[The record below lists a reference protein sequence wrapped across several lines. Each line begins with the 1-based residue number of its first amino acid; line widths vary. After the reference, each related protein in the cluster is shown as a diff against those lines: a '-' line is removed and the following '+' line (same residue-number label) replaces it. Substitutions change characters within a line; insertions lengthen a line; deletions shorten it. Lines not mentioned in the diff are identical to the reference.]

1 MLMMFGCHIWPQ
13 PLSWHQPQLECTENV
28 NCKKEQERVLPFG
41 LDSRKLQDEWLF
53 VFVREDKYQKHSFLL
68 FTLVKRTCWVSLIS
82 IYLLCFNNFSYMGK
96 NPCPAT
102 LVNFSFA
109 NFGWQFICS
118 FQLTSN
124 IHNWLGPSQIF
135 SKKKTNKV
143 KSCCFWRVI
152 SKFKKWC
159 AFILVSKTL
168 LWSLLLTLRNCF
180 VSGCDCLHATA
191 GESNISRSSSYQQEA
206 ETMTIFVSHLHHH
219 YVPVTLNFI
228 SIVTMMKRCD

>member
-1 MLMMFGCHIWPQ
+1 MDFCVCVGRQIFKRVHFFCLHWWMDMLSHKCLWYP
-13 PLSWHQPQLECTENV
+13 
-28 NCKKEQERVLPFG
+28 
-41 LDSRKLQDEWLF
+41 
-53 VFVREDKYQKHSFLL
+53 
-68 FTLVKRTCWVSLIS
+68 
-82 IYLLCFNNFSYMGK
+82 YLLCFNNFSCMGE

-135 SKKKTNKV
+135 SKKKQIKLNLV
-143 KSCCFWRVI
+143 VSGESSINSRNGVHF
-152 SKFKKWC
+152 
-159 AFILVSKTL
+159 LVSKTL
-168 LWSLLLTLRNCF
+168 LWSLLLTLKNCF

-228 SIVTMMKRCD
+228 SIVTIMKRCD

>member
-1 MLMMFGCHIWPQ
+1 MLSQMCLWYP
-13 PLSWHQPQLECTENV
+13 
-28 NCKKEQERVLPFG
+28 
-41 LDSRKLQDEWLF
+41 
-53 VFVREDKYQKHSFLL
+53 
-68 FTLVKRTCWVSLIS
+68 
-82 IYLLCFNNFSYMGK
+82 YLLSFNNFSYMVE

-109 NFGWQFICS
+109 NFGWHFIS
-118 FQLTSN
+118 FQLTSTN
-124 IHNWLGPSQIF
+124 IKYSQSAGPKPNIF
-135 SKKKTNKV
+135 EKANKV

-191 GESNISRSSSYQQEA
+191 GKSNISRSSPYQQEA
-206 ETMTIFVSHLHHH
+206 ETKTILVCHLHHH
-219 YVPVTLNFI
+219 LVPVTLNLI
-228 SIVTMMKRCD
+228 SIVTLMKRCD